1 MGVAD
6 RGAVAAAVAVA
17 RAHGLRVDDPVVLRD
32 RLNVLVWLKPAP
44 IVARVAGTIADV
56 RPGDEWLRREV
67 AVAGSLAAAGAPVV
81 APSCELPPGPHL
93 QAGRLVSF
101 WTHVPARE
109 APVDPV
115 AAGEALRVCHAALR
129 SFAGSLPLLGVIT
142 EAEALLARLAAEGTL
157 APDGAGGIQRRFD
170 ELRAALENLRA
181 PVQPLHA
188 DAHLGNVLNGPD
200 GPLWNDWEDTCLGPV
215 GWDAACLVSTAR
227 MTGEGRAEAEA
238 ALAASGIALDPGEL
252 ALWVEARMLQALVWI
267 SYIARE
273 HPERR
278 AALKPWLQAAR
289 LTR

>member
-1 MGVAD
+1 MGVAGGD
-6 RGAVAAAVAVA
+6 AVAAAVAAA

-44 IVARVAGTIADV
+44 VVARVAGTIAVV

-67 AVAGSLAAAGAPVV
+67 AVAGALAAAGAPVV
-81 APSCELPPGPHL
+81 APSDELPPGPHL
-93 QAGRLVSF
+93 QDGRLVSF

-115 AAGEALRVCHAALR
+115 AAGEALRACHAALR

-157 APDGAGGIQRRFD
+157 APDDAGGIQRRFD
-170 ELRAALENLRA
+170 ELRAAMENLRA
-181 PVQPLHA
+181 PVQPLHG

-227 MTGEGRAEAEA
+227 MTGEGRGEAEA
-238 ALAASGIALDPGEL
+238 ALAATGIALDPGEL
-252 ALWVEARMLQALVWI
+252 TLWVDARTLQALVWVT
-267 SYIARE
+267 YIARE

-278 AALKPWLQAAR
+278 AALEPWLQAAR